1 MFANKNIVLLQAAQS
16 DAEAADLIMQ
26 INEKVNGDKLLSEQ
40 QKLVDEQT
48 TQLERLEEK
57 QSEELR
63 RLNQEAEEERSKD
76 GQEILH
82 NNQLQKQMVSVRV
95 TLDFTTL

>member
-1 MFANKNIVLLQAAQS
+1 VQAAQN

-63 RLNQEAEEERSKD
+63 RLNQEAEEERGKEERD
-76 GQEILH
+76 ILH
-82 NNQLQKQMVSVRV
+82 NNQQQKQLVSIPP
-95 TLDFTTL
+95 